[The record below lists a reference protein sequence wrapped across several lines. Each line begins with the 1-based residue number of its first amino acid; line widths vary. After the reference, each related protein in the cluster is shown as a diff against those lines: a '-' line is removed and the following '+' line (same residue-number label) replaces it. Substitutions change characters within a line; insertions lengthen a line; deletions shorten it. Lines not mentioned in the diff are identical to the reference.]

1 MYDVVF
7 KKTEFAI
14 LVKLFTIVSYLGV
27 VVISFFNDFRRL
39 QVILNFG
46 LNYSNIFIS
55 SSLDQRREF

>member
-39 QVILNFG
+39 QAILNFG